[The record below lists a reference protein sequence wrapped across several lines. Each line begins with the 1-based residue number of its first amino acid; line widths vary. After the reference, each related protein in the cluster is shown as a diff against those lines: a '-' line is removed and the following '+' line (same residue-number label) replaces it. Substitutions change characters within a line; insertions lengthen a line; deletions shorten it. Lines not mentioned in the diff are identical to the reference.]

1 MTRRVRWG
9 ALPNTWDFGGLP
21 RRSEVAGTRETLSGR
36 VYRSARLDDLD
47 DAGWAELTR
56 SVATV
61 VDLRNDSEVRIVPL
75 RPARLG
81 VIRTPI
87 EDEDDAEFMGEW
99 NPLGS
104 PRYYAAAVE
113 RWPDLFR
120 RAFAAI
126 AEAPEGGVLIH
137 CAAGRDRT
145 GQIAALLLERAG
157 AERSAIL
164 DDYER
169 AVRAANDHLENHPSE
184 HDVAVDSDTL
194 RERLVVARATLD
206 DFLSTTS
213 VTPFEAELSAAA
225 ARLTG

>member
-1 MTRRVRWG
+1 MTRRVHWG
-9 ALPNTWDFGGLP
+9 ALPNTWDLGGLS
-21 RRSEVAGTRETLSGR
+21 RRSDVVGARETRSGR
-36 VYRSARLDDLD
+36 IYRSGRLDDLD
-47 DAGWAELTR
+47 DAGWAELAR

-61 VDLRNDSEVRIVPL
+61 VDLRNDSEVRAVPPH
-75 RPARLG
+75 PARLG

-87 EDEDDAEFMGEW
+87 EDEDDADFMTEW
-99 NPLGS
+99 APLGS
-104 PRYYAAAVE
+104 PRYYAAAIA

-145 GQIAALLLERAG
+145 GQIAALLLDRAG
-157 AERSAIL
+157 GERSAIL

-169 AVRAANDHLENHPSE
+169 AVHAANDHLKSHPSKHE
-184 HDVAVDSDTL
+184 VAVDSDTL
-194 RERLVVARATLD
+194 RERLEVARASLD
-206 DFLSTTS
+206 HFVTTAD

-225 ARLTG
+225 ARLTS